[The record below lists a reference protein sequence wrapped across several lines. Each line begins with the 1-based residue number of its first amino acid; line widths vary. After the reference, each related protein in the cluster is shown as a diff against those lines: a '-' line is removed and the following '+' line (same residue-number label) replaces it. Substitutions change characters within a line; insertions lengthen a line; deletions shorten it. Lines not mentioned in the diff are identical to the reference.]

1 MLIEVQHDDSNIQRM
16 WDIAQGKDVNQP
28 SAKELQDANDLVMK
42 HGIIMKNVSHS
53 SGHIISKIVVLLA
66 LQRRAT
72 NEQTRRNHWFRNM
85 KQVVREVVIGCEQCI
100 ARKRPAIDERRAH
113 TWGEMAHQRT
123 RHARNQ

>member
-1 MLIEVQHDDSNIQRM
+1 M
-16 WDIAQGKDVNQP
+16 WDIVQDEEVNQP
-28 SAKELQDANDLVMK
+28 SAKELQDTNDLVMK

-66 LQRRAT
+66 LQRRVVQEAHQTSHGDLKAT

-100 ARKRPAIDERRAH
+100 TTKGQPL
-113 TWGEMAHQRT
+113 T
-123 RHARNQ
+123 REVLTHGGR